1 MFPSVYLYDV
11 HKRFISIFLSKKFQT
26 DTPFLFVFFVL
37 FVVLFVNKKKKKK
50 KKKAKRTKIESTL
63 LLPFQKKSLQFNGQN
78 TLLITTQLQV
88 RVLLSSRHSFFC
100 TLFQR
105 KRVPLSLKESNP
117 LVSFYQ
123 KKAKKKKQVQPIEC
137 APCIN
142 KNLL

>member
-37 FVVLFVNKKKKKK
+37 FVYKKK

-100 TLFQR
+100 SLFQR

>member
-63 LLPFQKKSLQFNGQN
+63 LLPFQKKSL
-78 TLLITTQLQV
+78 
-88 RVLLSSRHSFFC
+88 
-100 TLFQR
+100 
-105 KRVPLSLKESNP
+105 
-117 LVSFYQ
+117 
-123 KKAKKKKQVQPIEC
+123 
-137 APCIN
+137 
-142 KNLL
+142 